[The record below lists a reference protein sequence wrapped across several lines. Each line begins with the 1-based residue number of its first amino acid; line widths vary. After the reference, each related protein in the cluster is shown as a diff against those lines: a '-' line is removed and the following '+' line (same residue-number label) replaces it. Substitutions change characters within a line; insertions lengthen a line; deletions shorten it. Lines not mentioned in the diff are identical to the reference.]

1 RRTILLAGLIL
12 IATIAARMVIP
23 GRPLWAYIFPLPAVS
38 MLLAILIDAQLALAI
53 GVMLSILV
61 AWIAGGS
68 LEVGVIALVGTMVGG
83 LAVWR
88 KERIIAYF
96 VAGGEVALAMLATY
110 LAFFLASRSD
120 DIALM
125 SIVGFELL
133 VNLVCRLLLEKKKQR
148 KDVIAHQ
155 VAKL

>member
-1 RRTILLAGLIL
+1 WT
-12 IATIAARMVIP
+12 
-23 GRPLWAYIFPLPAVS
+23 
-38 MLLAILIDAQLALAI
+38 
-53 GVMLSILV
+53 
-61 AWIAGGS
+61 AGGS
-68 LEVGVIALVGTMVGG
+68 LEMGVIALVGTMVGG

-133 VNLVCRLLLEKKKQR
+133 VNGVLSSLLAVGSFALLGRLFGILTTVQLL
-148 KDVIAHQ
+148 
-155 VAKL
+155 